1 MSKLNWV
8 AAVCGVMLV
17 VAGVLALSFIGP
29 LGWARGYPGYSWGIG
44 PWPFPGFWFPFM
56 AMMGVCMLVFCA
68 LFMGGR
74 VRPMHSLPRWQD
86 GSWLAP
92 RDDSPS
98 NILENRYS
106 RGEITKEQFEEMKRE
121 LGM

>member
-1 MSKLNWV
+1 MSKLTWV
-8 AAVCGVMLV
+8 AAVCGGILV
-17 VAGVLALSFIGP
+17 LAGVLAFSFVGP
-29 LGWARGYPGYSWGIG
+29 FGWARGYPAYSWGIG
-44 PWPFPGFWFPFM
+44 PWTFPSLWFPFM
-56 AMMGVCMLVFCA
+56 AIMGVCMLVFCA

-74 VRPMHSLPRWQD
+74 FRPMHSFGRWQD
-86 GSWLAP
+86 GGWLAP

-121 LGM
+121 LGL